1 MRKLEGS
8 PAGPLEYLGDGKVIP
23 TGARVEICLRVL
35 VILKVLDLH
44 LVVKHRHG
52 HPVGTA
58 SACLPA
64 PRQGKARSSRSTLA
78 QEQSLP
84 DAQAMT

>member
-1 MRKLEGS
+1 MRKLEES

-58 SACLPA
+58 SACLAA
-64 PRQGKARSSRSTLA
+64 PRQGEGPGFPVHPGAGTVTSGRK
-78 QEQSLP
+78 
-84 DAQAMT
+84 AMT